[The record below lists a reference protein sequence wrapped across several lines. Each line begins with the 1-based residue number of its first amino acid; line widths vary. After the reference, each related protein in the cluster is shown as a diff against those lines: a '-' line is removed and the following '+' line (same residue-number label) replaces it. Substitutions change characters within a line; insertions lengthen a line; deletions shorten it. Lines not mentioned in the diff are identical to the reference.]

1 MSQVP
6 VRIEPVTT
14 RRDLDQFIMFPFRL
28 YKDDPFWVA
37 PIISE
42 RKQHYDPHHNPFF
55 EHAEMQ
61 MFRAVRD
68 GETVG
73 TIAAI
78 DDQLHPQVWNEPVGF
93 FGLFETIRD
102 PAVAEALF
110 EAARAW
116 LAERGR
122 EIMRGPMNIN
132 INDECGL
139 LIQGFDGPPMIMMTY
154 NPPYYQTFIEEYG
167 FTKAKDLRA
176 YMTDLASFGKNLENL
191 PPQVSRVAKIARERH
206 GVTFRKVDLSR
217 LEEEVELLKPIYR
230 EAWNKNWGALPM
242 SDAEF
247 AYLAKALKPVMDADL
262 CYLGFIDGQ
271 PVGAFVA
278 LPDYCQVAQHLDGR
292 LFPFGWAKFLW
303 YKRKITGMRVLIMGV
318 LEAHRLKGIEA
329 LFYEEGCRTAIRKGY
344 EWAESSWTLEDNFAV
359 NRGIEMMGAKHYR
372 TYRLYDIPTKAD

>member
-139 LIQGFDGPPMIMMTY
+139 LIQGFDDQQ
-154 NPPYYQTFIEEYG
+154 NEE
-167 FTKAKDLRA
+167 
-176 YMTDLASFGKNLENL
+176 
-191 PPQVSRVAKIARERH
+191 SR
-206 GVTFRKVDLSR
+206 
-217 LEEEVELLKPIYR
+217 
-230 EAWNKNWGALPM
+230 
-242 SDAEF
+242 
-247 AYLAKALKPVMDADL
+247 
-262 CYLGFIDGQ
+262 
-271 PVGAFVA
+271 
-278 LPDYCQVAQHLDGR
+278 
-292 LFPFGWAKFLW
+292 
-303 YKRKITGMRVLIMGV
+303 
-318 LEAHRLKGIEA
+318 
-329 LFYEEGCRTAIRKGY
+329 
-344 EWAESSWTLEDNFAV
+344 
-359 NRGIEMMGAKHYR
+359 
-372 TYRLYDIPTKAD
+372 